1 MKIRDDKGRV
11 CEDPVIVK
19 LLKLFR
25 LYDDSEEGFT
35 DDSWFFSEEE
45 KAQLKK
51 EYGLEVG
58 QF

>member
-45 KAQLKK
+45 KQQLKK